1 MQSHGVFDLGQGQA
15 GHPSCTG
22 PSPSSGS
29 EEQGTVQESATPWTW
44 GATQHLQQGCTE
56 NTDPFIELR
65 GGWLRPTRET

>member
-1 MQSHGVFDLGQGQA
+1 MQSHGVSDLGQGQA

-29 EEQGTVQESATPWTW
+29 EEQGTVQESATP
-44 GATQHLQQGCTE
+44 HLQQGCTE